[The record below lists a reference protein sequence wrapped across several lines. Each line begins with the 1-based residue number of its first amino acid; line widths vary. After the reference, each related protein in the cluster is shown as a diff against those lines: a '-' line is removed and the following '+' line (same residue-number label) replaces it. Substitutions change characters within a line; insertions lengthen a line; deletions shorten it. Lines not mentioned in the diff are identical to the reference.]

1 LRREPRRSA
10 ATACASWARLALG
23 CATLCL
29 AAGPA
34 AALGVRRSFTATT
47 PVTGL
52 AQPTAAAFAP
62 DGRLVILEKNGFV
75 RQWTAAG
82 GLRPDPLLTLPV
94 CTDSEMGLLGLA
106 FDPEFVS
113 NHYLYLYQTHPPGD
127 DPARCGEGVGGG
139 RVNRVVRVT
148 LGDQTIDPS
157 SLVVIV
163 DGLRTDGGNHDGGC
177 VRVGPDGN
185 LYVATGDTGIS
196 DGGPPGASSNPYA
209 QDLQHREGKILRVTR
224 AGDPAPGNP
233 FAAMGGNAA
242 FVYAYGFRNPFRFAF
257 DPITP
262 GPQLL
267 WAADVGQVTWE
278 EIDVVT
284 AGGNYGWPQCEGNEP
299 MPACPGNSTP
309 PVYAYRH
316 PGNPNEIVSVT
327 GGVHYDGA
335 QFEDAYRGSYFFG
348 DFGLNRVYRAEVN
361 ATRDGIVGDPQVF
374 SADPEQPVDFFVGPD
389 GALYWV
395 AFGSGSIVRVT
406 QDGRPGA
413 AIGGC
418 ERTIVS
424 AASTLLLR
432 AGKRVAACFAKAR
445 TACAFPA
452 PPGVPHRLRR
462 RIGAAC
468 GAADRAR
475 VCLRLGCASCASPRD
490 LVACVAAL
498 TAGTAGS
505 IATPI
510 AGAAPGKCR
519 TATARSMGFAG
530 RDRMG
535 AITDCAETGADTCVP
550 PPTPPAPM
558 TKGLSRACAI
568 PPQDVC
574 ASLQCGTCASPAD
587 LATCVAAQ
595 VAGGVDG
602 FAAAVMGAVR

>member
-1 LRREPRRSA
+1 MGVMTLFVLVALAILPASA
-10 ATACASWARLALG
+10 K
-23 CATLCL
+23 
-29 AAGPA
+29 
-34 AALGVRRSFTATT
+34 ALGVRAGFTFTV
-47 PVTGL
+47 PVEGL
-52 AQPTAAAFAP
+52 SQPTAAAFAP
-62 DGRLVILEKNGFV
+62 DGRLIVLEKNGFV

-127 DPARCGEGVGGG
+127 DPGRCGEGVGGG

-177 VRVGPDGN
+177 VRFGPDGN

-209 QDLQHREGKILRVTR
+209 QDLQHLEGKILRVTR
-224 AGDPAPGNP
+224 DGDPAPGNP

-299 MPACPGNSTP
+299 MPACPGTSTP

-316 PGNPNEIVSVT
+316 PGNPNEVVSVT

-335 QFEDAYRGSYFFG
+335 QFEDAYRGNYFFG
-348 DFGLNRVYRAEVN
+348 DFGLDRVYRAEVD
-361 ATRDGIVGDPQVF
+361 ASRTGFVGDPQIF

-418 ERTIVS
+418 ERALTS
-424 AASTLLLR
+424 AAATLLPR
-432 AGKRVAACFAKAR
+432 TAKRVAACLAKGR
-445 TACAFPA
+445 DGCTALSA
-452 PPGVPHRLRR
+452 PRLSRRVRR
-462 RIGAAC
+462 RIAAAC
-468 GAADRAR
+468 DPPGRGR
-475 VCLRLGCASCASPRD
+475 VCARLGCACGSADD
-490 LVACVAAL
+490 LAACVA
-498 TAGTAGS
+498 TAASSTVGS

-510 AGAAPGKCR
+510 AGAARSRCR
-519 TATARSMGFAG
+519 TASVRSLGGAG
-530 RDRMG
+530 RDRMELI
-535 AITDCAETGADTCVP
+535 ADCAQAGTALCVP
-550 PPTPPAPM
+550 PPGPPPPS
-558 TKGLSRACAI
+558 TKGLTRACRQ
-568 PPQDVC
+568 PPSDVC
-574 ASLQCGTCASPAD
+574 AALACATCATAAD
-587 LATCVAAQ
+587 VATCVTAH
-595 VAGGVDG
+595 VASEVDG
-602 FAAAVMGAVR
+602 LSSALLGVAR